1 MGFFVYN
8 YSVKLHRTP
17 AVSKIFDGIRDGIE
31 RWLKSDTINSK
42 VFSMQKPTATAVKQ
56 AKNEAIL

>member
-8 YSVKLHRTP
+8 YSIELHRTP

-31 RWLKSDTINSK
+31 R
-42 VFSMQKPTATAVKQ
+42 
-56 AKNEAIL
+56 

>member
-1 MGFFVYN
+1 MYIN
-8 YSVKLHRTP
+8 SIELHAP
-17 AVSKIFDGIRDGIE
+17 LSESKIFDGIRDGIE

-42 VFSMQKPTATAVKQ
+42 VFSMQKLTATAVKQ